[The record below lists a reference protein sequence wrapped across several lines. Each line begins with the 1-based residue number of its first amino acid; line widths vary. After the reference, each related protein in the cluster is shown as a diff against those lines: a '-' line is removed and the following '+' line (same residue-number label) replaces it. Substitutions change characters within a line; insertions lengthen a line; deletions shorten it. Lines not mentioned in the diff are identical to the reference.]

1 MGFFF
6 EGESCGPVISLTYE
20 NQINCK
26 KQKPWCDQCYT
37 WMEKAT
43 LKKVIIRCWSPRF
56 QPWPQFFH
64 ALQTKGKEKKKS
76 CCPMELRL
84 KVNFNH
90 VPEDTA
96 VHGRFPQCRVGAAQR
111 PTDRNKAS
119 SRKPRLDAMMA
130 DELLNVIRPSTA
142 GYTRFM
148 SETYLEKTEMS
159 MSPERRETERL
170 VVILQAFHRKWW
182 SASACCYRVL

>member
-1 MGFFF
+1 
-6 EGESCGPVISLTYE
+6 
-20 NQINCK
+20 
-26 KQKPWCDQCYT
+26 
-37 WMEKAT
+37 
-43 LKKVIIRCWSPRF
+43 
-56 QPWPQFFH
+56 
-64 ALQTKGKEKKKS
+64 
-76 CCPMELRL
+76 MELRL

-170 VVILQAFHRKWW
+170 VVILQAFHRK
-182 SASACCYRVL
+182 